1 MMTSAQTITTAI
13 KDIASNGGSIGF
25 KFNSLTIPLKLAD
38 KKAIE
43 ILEMLADDPELKGM
57 TYGDFHE
64 ILDFAKYW
72 AEMIQVLEYN
82 AEPRTPDK
90 MFGIK
95 EVDE

>member
-1 MMTSAQTITTAI
+1 MTSAQDITSTIKELATE
-13 KDIASNGGSIGF
+13 GGSIGF
-25 KFNSLTIPLKLAD
+25 KFGTLTIPLKLAD

-43 ILEMLADDPELKGM
+43 ILEMLADDPELKDM
-57 TYGDFHE
+57 TYKDFHE

-82 AEPRTPDK
+82 KEPQIPDR

-95 EVDE
+95 ETVE

>member
-1 MMTSAQTITTAI
+1 MQRQIITDTI
-13 KDIASNGGSIGF
+13 KDIASKGGSIGF
-25 KFNSLTIPLKLAD
+25 KFETLTIPLKLAD

-57 TYGDFHE
+57 TYADFHE

-82 AEPRTPDK
+82 DEPRVPDR

-95 EVDE
+95 EAVE